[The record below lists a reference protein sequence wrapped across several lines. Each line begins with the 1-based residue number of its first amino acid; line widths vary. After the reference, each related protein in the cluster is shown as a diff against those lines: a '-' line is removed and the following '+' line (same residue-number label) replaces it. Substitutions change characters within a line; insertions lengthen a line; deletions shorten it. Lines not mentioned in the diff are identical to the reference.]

1 MGQSTM
7 TRHRLIVLGIAIA
20 GILAGFAPALAQTT
34 AIQTYRCSDGTNF
47 IVGYFPYDKRA
58 YVQIDGSE
66 VTLRQRL
73 SFSGTRYAGSGVTLS
88 IAKSGAVTVKHARR
102 PVTACNLVVRE
113 Q

>member
-1 MGQSTM
+1 MKRQ
-7 TRHRLIVLGIAIA
+7 RLNVLGTLV
-20 GILAGFAPALAQTT
+20 GGTLAGLAPAAAQGTT
-34 AIQTYRCSDGTNF
+34 IQNYHCADGTNF

-58 YVQIDGSE
+58 YVQIDGGE

-73 SFSGTRYAGSGVTLS
+73 SFSGTRYAGSGVTLL

-102 PVTACNLVVRE
+102 PSTACSLVVRA